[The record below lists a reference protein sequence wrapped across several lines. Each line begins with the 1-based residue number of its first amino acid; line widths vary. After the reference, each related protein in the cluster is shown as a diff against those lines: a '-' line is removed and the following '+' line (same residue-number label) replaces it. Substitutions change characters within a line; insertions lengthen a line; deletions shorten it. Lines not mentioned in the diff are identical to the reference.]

1 MKHILVIA
9 TSLLAVST
17 LASADAGNY
26 KYPQAEALPQDDTS
40 NFQRDPTL
48 LTGYDLNLSAERFAK
63 AWLSKTNERERI
75 KANMYLLGVVDAS
88 EGTAWCKGRPFLPNT
103 IHEFLYSRFAN
114 LSKQQGEER
123 ASKIIIERITP
134 VQKRRVTN
142 ETIIRTT

>member
-1 MKHILVIA
+1 MKHRLLIA

-48 LTGYDLNLSAERFAK
+48 LTGYDLNLSADRFAK
-63 AWLSKTNERERI
+63 AWLSKTNE
-75 KANMYLLGVVDAS
+75 
-88 EGTAWCKGRPFLPNT
+88 WCKGRPFLPNT
-103 IHEFLYSRFAN
+103 LHEFLYSRFAN

-123 ASKIIIERITP
+123 ASKIIIDGMKELRP
-134 VQKRRVTN
+134 CKK
-142 ETIIRTT
+142 ESDK

>member
-1 MKHILVIA
+1 MKHILLIA

-17 LASADAGNY
+17 LASAEAGNY

-88 EGTAWCKGRPFLPNT
+88 EGSAWCKGRPFLPNT
-103 IHEFLYSRFAN
+103 IHEFLYSRFSN
-114 LSKQQGEER
+114 L
-123 ASKIIIERITP
+123 
-134 VQKRRVTN
+134 
-142 ETIIRTT
+142 